1 MCKKIRY
8 SNDKI
13 ISIHLRYTLELYLN
27 SRNQFSLLLTYKIFF
42 EISTE
47 NLVRA
52 SLEILVT
59 CTKIVRA

>member
-13 ISIHLRYTLELYLN
+13 ISIHLRYSLELYLN